1 MRYKVLT
8 VDDSKTVRIIVR
20 KAFKPFDCEILEAAN
35 GVEGLAMASKERPDI
50 ILLDITMPVM
60 DGVEMLTKI
69 KSDPELK
76 GIPIIMLTAE
86 GGRDNVLKIAKIG
99 VRDYIVKPFKEDLLI
114 EKVGRVI
121 DLKPI
126 TEGPMKTKSILDPC
140 TLLVIEDK
148 HTIVHQVQ
156 DGLKHTPWKIN
167 SATTTGEAIDYCS
180 RNAAP
185 DLIMISLSLPDEAAF
200 TLFRLLRASVK
211 TKYTPIFGLVVKTE
225 LLTQQQAQQVGFS
238 SIVTK
243 PLDISELESKIAK
256 AMNLDTSRRYF
267 HTEGDFLM
275 LKLPENCTQLVVNEV
290 MNYLKPKVS
299 EAVDS
304 GISKAVIDLKEIKS
318 LNMTLIK
325 LLFQSMQT
333 CRELAL
339 QFVLV
344 GNDNIV
350 AECKGFEDTRN
361 WSFYSSVEDAKTSL
375 TKTAA
380 SAPANATTPAAA
392 SATPAPAA
400 APQPAA
406 AGVA

>member
-99 VRDYIVKPFKEDLLI
+99 VRDYIVKPFKEELLI

-140 TLLVIEDK
+140 TILVIEDK

-167 SATTTGEAIDYCS
+167 SATTTG
-180 RNAAP
+180 
-185 DLIMISLSLPDEAAF
+185 
-200 TLFRLLRASVK
+200 
-211 TKYTPIFGLVVKTE
+211 
-225 LLTQQQAQQVGFS
+225 
-238 SIVTK
+238 
-243 PLDISELESKIAK
+243 
-256 AMNLDTSRRYF
+256 
-267 HTEGDFLM
+267 
-275 LKLPENCTQLVVNEV
+275 
-290 MNYLKPKVS
+290 
-299 EAVDS
+299 
-304 GISKAVIDLKEIKS
+304 
-318 LNMTLIK
+318 
-325 LLFQSMQT
+325 
-333 CRELAL
+333 
-339 QFVLV
+339 
-344 GNDNIV
+344 
-350 AECKGFEDTRN
+350 
-361 WSFYSSVEDAKTSL
+361 
-375 TKTAA
+375 
-380 SAPANATTPAAA
+380 
-392 SATPAPAA
+392 
-400 APQPAA
+400 
-406 AGVA
+406 